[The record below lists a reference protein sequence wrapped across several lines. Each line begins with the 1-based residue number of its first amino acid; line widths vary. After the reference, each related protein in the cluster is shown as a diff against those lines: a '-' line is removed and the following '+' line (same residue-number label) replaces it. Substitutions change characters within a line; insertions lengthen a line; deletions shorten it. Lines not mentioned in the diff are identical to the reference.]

1 MAQRALQ
8 REHVAPSANGMGRVG
23 VPAPV
28 RMKPDPSLLAPL
40 RHSTGDCLTGQG
52 AVPTIR
58 RKQPFLRLAAAE
70 RLEQRERLLT
80 CTNGAGL

>member
-8 REHVAPSANGMGRVG
+8 REHVAPPANGMGRVG

-28 RMKPDPSLLAPL
+28 RMKPDPCLFAPL
-40 RHSTGDCLTGQG
+40 RHSTSNGLTGQG
-52 AVPTIR
+52 AIPTIR
-58 RKQPFLRLAAAE
+58 RKQPLLRLAAAE
-70 RLEQRERLLT
+70 RLEQRERLLA